1 MVDFPSGIGYI
12 YTMWKQAESMEMT
25 EPEKRAWLM
34 LYGLSM
40 AVQGAVLLGTIGY
53 WNTHLYIKVA
63 YLYSNREQRLAR
75 QKVS

>member
-1 MVDFPSGIGYI
+1 
-12 YTMWKQAESMEMT
+12 MEMT

-75 QKVS
+75 YKVAE